1 MADEV
6 ILLDFWPSMFGMR
19 VRIAL
24 AEKGVKYEY
33 KEEDL
38 KNKSPLLLQ
47 MNPVHKKIPVLIHN
61 GRPVCESSIIVQY
74 INEVWKDKAPLLPS
88 DPYQRAQARFW
99 VDFIDK
105 KMYEA
110 STKTWTTKGEEQE
123 AAKKEFFE
131 ALKTLEGQLGDKPF
145 FGGDNF
151 GYLDLSLIPFYY
163 TYETFG
169 KSSIEAECPK
179 FKAWVKRCLQRET
192 IAKALPDE
200 KKVLEHASGM
210 RKNLREKG
218 TYLGAEN
225 RSSSATVLPAYSLGS
240 VTMADEVIL
249 LDFWA
254 SMFGIRV
261 RIALAEKGVKYE
273 YKEQDLFNK
282 SPLLLRMNPVHKKI
296 PVLIHNGKSVCESSI
311 IVQYID
317 EVWKDKAPLLPYD
330 PYQRAQARFWVDFI
344 DKKMYDTSRKTW
356 ATKGEEQEAAK
367 KEFIEVLKTLEG
379 ELGDKPFFGG
389 DNFGYVDLCL
399 IPYYCWFYSYET
411 FGKFSV
417 EAECPKFIA
426 WVKRCLQRETVA
438 KALPDEKKV
447 FEFVSVL
454 REKIRVE

>member
-1 MADEV
+1 
-6 ILLDFWPSMFGMR
+6 
-19 VRIAL
+19 
-24 AEKGVKYEY
+24 
-33 KEEDL
+33 
-38 KNKSPLLLQ
+38 
-47 MNPVHKKIPVLIHN
+47 
-61 GRPVCESSIIVQY
+61 
-74 INEVWKDKAPLLPS
+74 
-88 DPYQRAQARFW
+88 
-99 VDFIDK
+99 
-105 KMYEA
+105 
-110 STKTWTTKGEEQE
+110 
-123 AAKKEFFE
+123 
-131 ALKTLEGQLGDKPF
+131 
-145 FGGDNF
+145 
-151 GYLDLSLIPFYY
+151 
-163 TYETFG
+163 
-169 KSSIEAECPK
+169 
-179 FKAWVKRCLQRET
+179 
-192 IAKALPDE
+192 
-200 KKVLEHASGM
+200 
-210 RKNLREKG
+210 
-218 TYLGAEN
+218 
-225 RSSSATVLPAYSLGS
+225 
-240 VTMADEVIL
+240 MADEVIL